1 MKRIVLILISSLIM
15 NYTFAQGI
23 ASSAEETCPLK
34 IGMKIPEADL
44 KTIDGSTVKITEFLS
59 QKPTLLI
66 FYRGSWC
73 PFCNMHL
80 AKLQEYESQIIDLGI
95 QILAISPDL
104 AENLQKSVDKNQLT
118 YTLLSDSKLELTQ
131 KMGLAYR
138 VSGRIVT
145 RYKER
150 GIVDLAEASGEDH
163 LGLPVPAAYLVDQE
177 GLVQYSYVNPNYKVR
192 IDPEVLMVVAKS
204 MIKKEEGE

>member
-1 MKRIVLILISSLIM
+1 MSIMKRIVLILISSLIM
-15 NYTFAQGI
+15 NYTFAQI

-34 IGMKIPEADL
+34 IGMKIPDVDL
-44 KTIDGSTVKITEFLS
+44 KTLDGSTIQITELLS
-59 QKPTLLI
+59 QKPTLLV

-95 QILAISPDL
+95 QIIAISPDL
-104 AENLQKSVDKNQLT
+104 SEHLKKSEAKNQLT

-131 KMGLAYR
+131 KMGLAFK
-138 VSGRIVT
+138 VSDQTIT

-177 GLVQYSYVNPNYKVR
+177 GLVQYSYVNPNYKFR
-192 IDPEVLMVVAKS
+192 DRLNDVAPS
-204 MIKKEEGE
+204 SAL

>member
-1 MKRIVLILISSLIM
+1 
-15 NYTFAQGI
+15 
-23 ASSAEETCPLK
+23 
-34 IGMKIPEADL
+34 
-44 KTIDGSTVKITEFLS
+44 
-59 QKPTLLI
+59 
-66 FYRGSWC
+66 
-73 PFCNMHL
+73 MHL

-118 YTLLSDSKLELTQ
+118 YTLLSDSKLELTE

-138 VSGRIVT
+138 VSDQVVT
-145 RYKER
+145 RYKQR
-150 GIVDLAEASGEDH
+150 GIVDLTEASGEDH

-192 IDPEVLMVVAKS
+192 IDPEVLLVVAKS
-204 MIKKEEGE
+204 MIKKEQGE

>member
-1 MKRIVLILISSLIM
+1 M
-15 NYTFAQGI
+15 NYTIAQGI
-23 ASSAEETCPLK
+23 ASSAKETCPLK
-34 IGMKIPEADL
+34 IGMKVPEADL
-44 KTIDGSTVKITEFLS
+44 KTIDGSIIKITELLS
-59 QKPTLLI
+59 QKPTLLV

-80 AKLQEYESQIIDLGI
+80 GKLQEYESQIIDLGI

-104 AENLQKSVDKNQLT
+104 AENLKKSVAKNQLT

-131 KMGLAYR
+131 KMGLAYK
-138 VSGRIVT
+138 VSNQTVT

-150 GIVDLAEASGEDH
+150 GIVDLAKASGEDH
-163 LGLPVPAAYLVDQE
+163 LGLPVPAVYLVDQE

>member
-1 MKRIVLILISSLIM
+1 MKRILLLLILAVVM
-15 NYTFAQGI
+15 NYSNAQGI

-34 IGMKIPEADL
+34 IGMKIPETDL
-44 KTIDGSTVKITEFLS
+44 KAIDGSTIKITEILS

-80 AKLQEYESQIIDLGI
+80 AELQEYESQILDLGI

-104 AENLQKSVDKNQLT
+104 PENLQKSVDKSQLT
-118 YTLLSDSKLELTQ
+118 YTLLSDNTLAFTQ

-138 VSGRIVT
+138 VDDQVVE

-150 GIVDLAEASGEDH
+150 GFVDLAKASGADH

-177 GLVQYSYVNPNYKVR
+177 GLVHYSYANPNYKVR
-192 IDPEVLMVVAKS
+192 IDPEVLMMAAKS
-204 MIKKEEGE
+204 MVKKEEGE

>member
-1 MKRIVLILISSLIM
+1 MSIRKPW
-15 NYTFAQGI
+15 I
-23 ASSAEETCPLK
+23 A
-34 IGMKIPEADL
+34 
-44 KTIDGSTVKITEFLS
+44 
-59 QKPTLLI
+59 I
-66 FYRGSWC
+66 F
-73 PFCNMHL
+73 
-80 AKLQEYESQIIDLGI
+80 I
-95 QILAISPDL
+95 
-104 AENLQKSVDKNQLT
+104 T

-204 MIKKEEGE
+204 MIKKEQGE